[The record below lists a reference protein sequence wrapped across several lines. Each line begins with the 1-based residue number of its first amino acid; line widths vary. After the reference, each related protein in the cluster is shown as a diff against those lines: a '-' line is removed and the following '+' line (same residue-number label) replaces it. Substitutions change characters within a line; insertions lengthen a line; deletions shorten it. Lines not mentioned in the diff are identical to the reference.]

1 MRKAMIIK
9 ATSMTQEQSYRLR
22 EQKYDWKQI
31 QANLVL
37 VRGGTLYQ
45 QGKEKLFKKFV
56 WDNQLLSQKKKS
68 PCFPIFTKINS
79 SQIKELDIQDST

>member
-1 MRKAMIIK
+1 MIIK

-45 QGKEKLFKKFV
+45 
-56 WDNQLLSQKKKS
+56 
-68 PCFPIFTKINS
+68 
-79 SQIKELDIQDST
+79 